1 MKINEISEAPI
12 SKFKQTAQG
21 IGSKALKKLGMKKSA
36 SKMADKADLAN
47 TARIAYR
54 EFVQYLKSNNRPLN
68 RARAKD
74 IKSFLK
80 SKGVD
85 TSDITQK
92 GVIDKKTI
100 NQIILDKSKQ
110 AMSMTKNN
118 KQSTEPAFKSTRTKS
133 DTPKFKSTRTD
144 PDIDISKLRTSPSS
158 FKKLATQLKT
168 QNTKPEKKKS
178 VQDRRIQDP
187 YERYKSQMRKLSVD
201 GGKPLPDQYL
211 NSIGKDINRMAKG
224 DKDSGAYAADKILKL
239 AKAGRDVS
247 GLQQRWLKNA
257 RVGERFLTQSV
268 YKAVAFML
276 NECGLTWKDIGLSV
290 RLSESIGSKRTIL
303 IKKI

>member
-1 MKINEISEAPI
+1 MKINEITEAPI
-12 SKFKQTAQG
+12 SRFKQTAQG
-21 IGSKALKKLGMKKSA
+21 LGSRALKKLGMTKSA
-36 SKMADKADLAN
+36 NKMATKADLAN
-47 TARIAYR
+47 TARIAHR

-74 IKSFLK
+74 IKAFLK

-110 AMSMTKNN
+110 AMDMS
-118 KQSTEPAFKSTRTKS
+118 STATEPEFKSTRSTTPAFKSARTK
-133 DTPKFKSTRTD
+133 TP
-144 PDIDISKLRTSPSS
+144 PA
-158 FKKLATQLKT
+158 KKPKA
-168 QNTKPEKKKS
+168 S
-178 VQDRRIQDP
+178 RDRRTTDP
-187 YERYKSQMRKLSVD
+187 YEKYKSQLRKLSVD

-290 RLSESIGSKRTIL
+290 RLSESVRSKRTIL